1 LASISSPAA
10 EIVIVFDEF
19 DRMTTAERRLFPDT
33 IKDLSDNSI
42 NATLVLVGVAR
53 DVMDLI
59 VEHGSVDRC
68 LSQIRMPPMTK
79 TELRTIISKA
89 LEAMKMQIEAHAID
103 LILLL
108 SQGFPHYTHLL
119 GQESSLVA
127 IRKGKWEITS
137 KDLSDAIPAALEHAQ
152 QTVRDEYYKASE
164 GQRQGTLY
172 PQVLLACALA
182 EPDELGFFKST
193 SVRGTLRDIT
203 NKEYE
208 IPNFSQHLK
217 KFSTDVDRGPVLE
230 RSGSQRR
237 YKFRFRNAML

>member
-1 LASISSPAA
+1 
-10 EIVIVFDEF
+10 V
-19 DRMTTAERRLFPDT
+19 
-33 IKDLSDNSI
+33 
-42 NATLVLVGVAR
+42 
-53 DVMDLI
+53 
-59 VEHGSVDRC
+59 
-68 LSQIRMPPMTK
+68 
-79 TELRTIISKA
+79 
-89 LEAMKMQIEAHAID
+89 
-103 LILLL
+103 
-108 SQGFPHYTHLL
+108 
-119 GQESSLVA
+119 
-127 IRKGKWEITS
+127 GKWEITS

-237 YKFRFRNAML
+237 YKFRFRNAMLRPFIIMKGLEDGLLSGTLLQHIAAATSAVEEPQEVQESPGRQRTLFE